1 MKSYEDVFSIYSTQ
15 FININ
20 KNAIFIIIH
29 GGVRISI
36 CYPAALEIL
45 IHKWEYVIHWLS
57 KTSF

>member
-29 GGVRISI
+29 GWCEDFNMLPSSTWNIDTKVRVRYSL
-36 CYPAALEIL
+36 A
-45 IHKWEYVIHWLS
+45 
-57 KTSF
+57 F